1 MYAAPVLGAN
11 RSKDLLASLAVHATV
26 AGIVAV
32 AVVLHPLRQSAPP
45 VTFEVVRVPATRTSA
60 LPPLSPAP
68 APASAAGA
76 AAAPVV
82 VRRPVAHVAV
92 HAPVVD
98 PDAIADVPTAPSGSS
113 VGSAADVSF
122 APPAP
127 APPPPPPAPR
137 EVTRAEADATFVD
150 SGYVRLE
157 TLVIDWQHNDDV
169 RGCIEHQLGT
179 GERLAQ
185 ATQSARGRMLDAVR
199 RGDHDAALTEARRL
213 HDVASSFD
221 ALYRRARHCL
231 E

>member
-1 MYAAPVLGAN
+1 LGAN
-11 RSKDLLASLAVHATV
+11 RSKDLLASLAVHAAL
-26 AGIVAV
+26 AGVVAV
-32 AVVLHPLRQSAPP
+32 AVVLHPVRRSEPP

-60 LPPLSPAP
+60 LPPLAPTQAAP
-68 APASAAGA
+68 AASASASVPA
-76 AAAPVV
+76 V
-82 VRRPVAHVAV
+82 VRRSAPSVATPSHVAV

-98 PDAIADVPTAPSGSS
+98 PDAVADVPGDPLGQG

-127 APPPPPPAPR
+127 PSPPPAPR

-179 GERLAQ
+179 GERLAE
-185 ATQSARGRMLDAVR
+185 ASQSARGRMLDAVR
-199 RGDHDAALTEARRL
+199 RGDHDAALAEARRL
-213 HDVASSFD
+213 HDAASSFD